1 MAEPAA
7 VSSVT
12 PAADGESAIIVPVE
26 VPIAIRR
33 LRDRLDPT
41 ALDGVP
47 AHLTLLY
54 PFKAPAEL
62 DESVRETIGGIVAA
76 EPTFPFALTHVGRW
90 PDVVYLAP
98 EPEAPFRRLIDALSA
113 AFPEYPPYRGEHDDV
128 VPHVTIASDPRPGY
142 LAAAEHALPPML
154 PVRDVAREA
163 WLIEH
168 VPGRLWTTVWRFPFG
183 PGRERAADR

>member
-12 PAADGESAIIVPVE
+12 AAAGESALIVPVD
-26 VPIAIRR
+26 VPIALRR

-41 ALDGVP
+41 AVEGVP
-47 AHLTLLY
+47 AHVTLLY
-54 PFKAPAEL
+54 PFKPPSEL
-62 DESVRETIGGIVAA
+62 TESVRATIAGIVAA
-76 EPTFPFALTHVGRW
+76 EPSFPFTLTRVGRW
-90 PDVVYLAP
+90 PEVVYLAP

-113 AFPEYPPYRGEHDDV
+113 AFPENPPYRGAHDDV

-168 VPGRLWTTVWRFPFG
+168 VPGRLWTVVWRFPFG
-183 PGRERAADR
+183 PGR